1 MTTRANDAKCRTCGR
16 AFKRTFARQ
25 QKCAACRYSNSYRC
39 AMCGAVY
46 ERQDDVKVC
55 AACLQNLKPPET
67 EDVGA
72 WDHHLSIL
80 GHSTTRGAE
89 IGPERILLATEWP
102 QLAANEAKHS
112 NPEDEMIG
120 AELLHWFLSGSSY
133 GVGQQLGLTR
143 DAVQELRSEFLRVD
157 RAEVEA
163 ARITLGYSTQDWQ
176 RRKLGLALVKAK
188 ATSMRRSLMAA

>member
-1 MTTRANDAKCRTCGR
+1 MTTRAKDAKCGTCGE
-16 AFKRTFARQ
+16 AFKRKWARQ
-25 QKCAACRYSNSYRC
+25 RKCGACRYSNTYRC
-39 AMCGAVY
+39 AMCDQVY

-67 EDVGA
+67 EDVGE
-72 WDHHLSIL
+72 WDHHLSII
-80 GHSTTRGAE
+80 GHSTTRGAD
-89 IGPERILLATEWP
+89 IGPARILLATEWP
-102 QLAANEAKHS
+102 QIAAIEAAHA

-133 GVGQQLGLTR
+133 GVAQQLGLTR
-143 DAVQELRSEFLRVD
+143 EAVQELRSEFLRVD

-163 ARITLGYSTQDWQ
+163 ARIALGYSAEDWQ